1 MGQLGDDRCPRD
13 DVLGLVRRGREELQ
27 GSADLAAS
35 GVEVEEVVE
44 EEREGSEAAGDY
56 LGVNLGGM
64 LEVLGLGDGVQEV
77 VEMGRSGG
85 NK

>member
-1 MGQLGDDRCPRD
+1 M
-13 DVLGLVRRGREELQ
+13 
-27 GSADLAAS
+27 AAS

-44 EEREGSEAAGDY
+44 EEREGSEAAGDD

-64 LEVLGLGDGVQEV
+64 LEVLGQGDGVQEV